1 METKGRLEFWG
12 AWKQLASF
20 SEKRGGGGG
29 EDGVSLSASNRSQ
42 TTPSAT
48 SQTLPLPPIDR
59 ARCICLLRTVADA
72 NTASKIPGAGKG
84 MSRAFR
90 PRPPLSTSSRSP
102 SRKNKKNKKLL
113 TCDEFPA
120 VVVPSFLK
128 TVRNCPRDC
137 TVTPGRIPSSSDTT
151 MAFSSSVLGSMI
163 FVLTG
168 TISSWKRPEA

>member
-72 NTASKIPGAGKG
+72 NRRIENTG
-84 MSRAFR
+84 SRKRNVESFSTSTSS
-90 PRPPLSTSSRSP
+90 STSSRSP